1 MGAAKAN
8 TTLQAHPEMTSE
20 NIEALLDER
29 KEKKSYA
36 ERYDDMDDV
45 KSLEPDG
52 VPLDSK
58 DEQGMIGEEESVAK
72 DLATFDEGFKFVL
85 VSQGGTDNHS
95 GCVPLDGHVYAHST
109 IDPIWSIRDVTTEVG
124 VVVVHA
130 AVAEKQAKG
139 HGDLGFK
146 ESKGIVLMV
155 ICRTCGV
162 VSELS
167 WHLGLKLSKAKEIPC
182 IIWPLIL
189 ICEEKRE

>member
-1 MGAAKAN
+1 MKN
-8 TTLQAHPEMTSE
+8 V
-20 NIEALLDER
+20 
-29 KEKKSYA
+29 
-36 ERYDDMDDV
+36 RY
-45 KSLEPDG
+45 
-52 VPLDSK
+52 
-58 DEQGMIGEEESVAK
+58 EEESVAK

-95 GCVPLDGHVYAHST
+95 GCVPLDGHVYAHPT

-130 AVAEKQAKG
+130 AVAEKQAEG

-146 ESKGIVLMV
+146 ESKTYFACYQGVVISELFNIKCCYQGIVLMV